1 MVIKKIAS
9 LQFLHLQNIFL
20 LYIIVTSRFQ
30 QLQPF
35 SHSFL
40 CSSDPLKLDT
50 QKGKKKKKVRD
61 PGEKKMIHFENQK
74 TTYGPHRK
82 IAL

>member
-1 MVIKKIAS
+1 MGIKSVPGRRVIIT
-9 LQFLHLQNIFL
+9 QICEWHFPVFLFP
-20 LYIIVTSRFQ
+20 FQ
-30 QLQPF
+30 PL